1 MNQIKCNRHTL
12 HNFEITILFH
22 FQKCP
27 LPLID
32 ISHSKKVCLHNVL
45 YHIFAC
51 IFKKISFVYKQKFIY
66 YYHSSCFQDEF
77 ISFLNNTKAHVQK
90 ECEILS
96 DLKLELGKFV
106 EKLTVEDNE
115 VKE

>member
-1 MNQIKCNRHTL
+1 L
-12 HNFEITILFH
+12 
-22 FQKCP
+22 
-27 LPLID
+27 
-32 ISHSKKVCLHNVL
+32 
-45 YHIFAC
+45 
-51 IFKKISFVYKQKFIY
+51 
-66 YYHSSCFQDEF
+66 QDEF